1 MGIVNEN
8 DQHLKSVAL
17 SQFTFKG
24 DKLRSVGVAIAKEFD
39 HTATLGYDI
48 KVWSDEVPLPVLDNA
63 DKNCIGT
70 AWKNLTR
77 WNIITRLEGSDDHRR
92 SKSKSRRG
100 GVAWRYKLVSDKLL
114 AAFLRANHVEPE
126 PPKHQQLP
134 LMALVILLMTAALP
148 SAVVAGPVAET
159 NHDSRV
165 AVTQPAAQ
173 PASDDLRWRAL
184 AMIESGECDTA
195 SGRAGEIGRWQML
208 KRVWRENTSLPY
220 SSATNPF
227 TALAVAKQE
236 QAKRLHGRIVGDREW
251 FLTWHCP
258 AHVKNP
264 NVSER
269 DYATRGCNML
279 KKLEMKP

>member
-1 MGIVNEN
+1 MKTTLMI
-8 DQHLKSVAL
+8 
-17 SQFTFKG
+17 
-24 DKLRSVGVAIAKEFD
+24 I
-39 HTATLGYDI
+39 TATM
-48 KVWSDEVPLPVLDNA
+48 
-63 DKNCIGT
+63 
-70 AWKNLTR
+70 
-77 WNIITRLEGSDDHRR
+77 
-92 SKSKSRRG
+92 
-100 GVAWRYKLVSDKLL
+100 L
-114 AAFLRANHVEPE
+114 A
-126 PPKHQQLP
+126 
-134 LMALVILLMTAALP
+134 

-159 NHDSRV
+159 NHESRV

-236 QAKRLHGRIVGDREW
+236 QAKRLCSRTVTDREW
-251 FLTWHCP
+251 FLMWHCS

-279 KKLEMKP
+279 KKLERKP